1 MYVSSYLHR
10 YLLHTRHL
18 VPVVS
23 LDSDPSSRYHFGFA
37 LMNVACR
44 SEGERMMKKVV
55 SMLLSSGGRRVAYAD
70 LRLSMV
76 VEGKEHLTGE
86 VSGGVILKSVCERE
100 ETRM

>member
-1 MYVSSYLHR
+1 
-10 YLLHTRHL
+10 
-18 VPVVS
+18 
-23 LDSDPSSRYHFGFA
+23 
-37 LMNVACR
+37 
-44 SEGERMMKKVV
+44 MMKKVV